1 MSDQPKTPVER
12 WQAKVD
18 AETAA
23 LRAEF
28 EQRYAGNTDQ
38 EIAER
43 AAQAIAKFGRPQ
55 S

>member
-1 MSDQPKTPVER
+1 MTDKPKTTAEK

-28 EQRYAGNTDQ
+28 EQRYAGKTDQ

-43 AAQAIAKFGRPQ
+43 AAQAIAKYGQAQ